1 LDRAKDHFSLCC
13 LICLALSAVL
23 SSSRMPTLIVAVRIL
38 SFAIMLALSGALPF
52 IFVEGKIQS
61 SGFA

>member
-1 LDRAKDHFSLCC
+1 
-13 LICLALSAVL
+13 
-23 SSSRMPTLIVAVRIL
+23 MPTLIVAVRIL

>member
-1 LDRAKDHFSLCC
+1 MA
-13 LICLALSAVL
+13 AG
-23 SSSRMPTLIVAVRIL
+23 RIL
-38 SFAIMLALSGALPF
+38 SAAIMLAVSGVLPF